1 MRKFVV
7 LMQST
12 LNNRI
17 ANAAGTFWEPFP
29 WGDEEMTYVNDIF
42 RRADTWVL
50 SRRTYEVI
58 IPWWDTV
65 AAGGVPS
72 DVPDV
77 SQVDRDFAQIQKAMS
92 KVVISATL
100 DATDEREVIAGDTA
114 RALAELKARPG
125 RDVIVSAGPRT
136 LAPLAETPGLIDEYV
151 IAVHPAVIADG
162 PRLFDGPSRDL
173 ALELREAKV
182 FDGGC
187 VVLRYAVSG

>member
-1 MRKFVV
+1 VRKLVV

-17 ANAAGTFWEPFP
+17 ANAEGAFWEPFP
-29 WGDEEMTYVNDIF
+29 WGAEEMAYVNDIF

-58 IPWWDTV
+58 VPWWDTV
-65 AAGGVPS
+65 AAGDVPS

-77 SQVDRDFAQIQKAMS
+77 SPVDREFARIQRAMS
-92 KVVISATL
+92 KVVISSTL
-100 DATDEREVIAGDTA
+100 DATGEREVIAGDTA

-125 RDVIVSAGPRT
+125 RDIIVSAGPRT
-136 LAPLAETPGLIDEYV
+136 LAPLADAPGLIDEY
-151 IAVHPAVIADG
+151 ILAVHPAVIVDG
-162 PRLFDGPSRDL
+162 PRLFDGLTRDL
-173 ALELREAKV
+173 ALELRAAKV

-187 VVLRYAVSG
+187 VILRYAVSG